1 LGGSFSN
8 IQTHLKIYENLKA
21 QEQRLELQTENL
33 IRDKSLLA
41 QYFSG
46 DMLSIVMAGDGPKV
60 KATASRTV
68 VVSLQLESLD
78 ELWRTV
84 SPDIFGESLN
94 DILTDIMDLVYGH
107 QGTVVKI
114 LGDSLLIAFS
124 GPLGESAPVKK
135 ALEWAEEIFN
145 WLDTFNDVRPSFF
158 VNSLKISMGMS
169 QGPVLMGSFGS
180 IHRLEYTLL
189 GQPLTRAHQLQRLT
203 RSYGLGLLVDNS
215 IRKSMEVDIHQWQDL
230 KDLDSSAPSGV
241 YIWC

>member
-1 LGGSFSN
+1 MYFNFLFYLIFLFFSLGQIGRVSLLNGQVNFYLYEVLMMVFFLSLFFKFRF
-8 IQTHLKIYENLKA
+8 IPFTIYYKKLKIFFVLC
-21 QEQRLELQTENL
+21 L
-33 IRDKSLLA
+33 
-41 QYFSG
+41 F
-46 DMLSIVMAGDGPKV
+46 M
-60 KATASRTV
+60 
-68 VVSLQLESLD
+68 
-78 ELWRTV
+78 
-84 SPDIFGESLN
+84 IF
-94 DILTDIMDLVYGH
+94 
-107 QGTVVKI
+107 
-114 LGDSLLIAFS
+114 
-124 GPLGESAPVKK
+124 
-135 ALEWAEEIFN
+135 
-145 WLDTFNDVRPSFF
+145 SFF